1 MKDPKEAVELLVK
14 TAYGRPATDEEL
26 KALTAYV
33 EKRKGRE
40 AEAYRQ
46 VLWALVT
53 GAGVPVQLLMEL

>member
-1 MKDPKEAVELLVK
+1 MKDPKEAVEFLVK
-14 TAYGRPATDEEL
+14 TAYGRPATAEES

-53 GAGVPVQLLMEL
+53 APEFRFNY